1 MSMQSFTAPGK
12 LYFKQGCLPVALH
25 ELTDVY
31 HVQRVLILTDE
42 EMLHNGRLVPITGAL
57 YDMGLDYAVN
67 SQSFEADCV
76 ILYTGSVNAAQW
88 NALPEV
94 PRILIPSGICGTF
107 CRSCIGAD
115 MVILDEDL
123 IPEDDAV
130 PAIRNRIL
138 DHAWSA
144 LSGANASE
152 YALSWAVRAMRTVF
166 DGHTDKTSL
175 LHAFWLA
182 QQAFWN
188 AKVPGVPD
196 DPAMIEE
203 ACEALGMT
211 MEELTAKIRGV
222 SAEEQQYAA
231 THFKKQ

>member
-1 MSMQSFTAPGK
+1 MSMQSFKMPEK
-12 LYFKQGCLPVALH
+12 LYFKQGSLPVALQ

-42 EMLHNGRLVPITGAL
+42 EMLHNGRLVPVTGAL

-67 SQSFEADCV
+67 SASFAADCV
-76 ILYTGSVNAAQW
+76 ILYTSSVNAAQW
-88 NALPEV
+88 DALPEV
-94 PRILIPSGICGTF
+94 PRILIPSCICGTF

-123 IPEDDAV
+123 IPAEDAV
-130 PAIRNRIL
+130 PVIRKRIL
-138 DHAWSA
+138 EHAWSA
-144 LSGANASE
+144 LTGANASE
-152 YALSWAVRAMRTVF
+152 YALSWAVQAMRIVF
-166 DGHTDKTSL
+166 AGHTDTTSL

-182 QQAFWN
+182 RQAFWN

-196 DPAMIEE
+196 DLAMVEE

-211 MEELTAKIRGV
+211 QDALCEKIRAVGE
-222 SAEEQQYAA
+222 EEQRYAKA
-231 THFKKQ
+231 HDHK

>member
-1 MSMQSFTAPGK
+1 MQSFLTPDK
-12 LYFKQGCLPVALH
+12 LYFKQGCLPIALQ
-25 ELTDVY
+25 ELVDVY
-31 HVQRVLILTDE
+31 QVTRVLIRTDE
-42 EMLHNGRLVPITGAL
+42 EMLHNGRLVPLTGAL

-67 SQSFEADCV
+67 SESFAADCV
-76 ILYTGSVNAAQW
+76 ILYTGFVNAAQW

-94 PRILIPSGICGTF
+94 PRILIPSCICGTF

-123 IPEDDAV
+123 IPDE
-130 PAIRNRIL
+130 PAALMRNRIL
-138 DHAWSA
+138 THAWSA
-144 LSGANASE
+144 LTGGNASD
-152 YALSWAVRAMRTVF
+152 YTLSWAVQAMRTVF
-166 DGHTDKTSL
+166 GGHTDKTAL

-196 DPAMIEE
+196 DTAMTEE

-211 MEELTAKIRGV
+211 MEELTAKIREV
-222 SAEEQQYAA
+222 SDEEQQYAA